1 MGNECPHCSR
11 QARELVEE
19 QRIWNAILN
28 SWERDQRTLNVD
40 SRTGH
45 TVAQGRRA
53 RRRFREAVRQIV
65 NLLRLRRRWA
75 RLGNYLQN
83 PNIRDL
89 TVGLERRRGT
99 LVRTRPAPTRR

>member
-1 MGNECPHCSR
+1 MGNECPHCSQ

-19 QRIWNAILN
+19 ERIWKAILN
-28 SWERDQRTLNVD
+28 SWQESQRARDID

-45 TVAQGRRA
+45 TVVQGRRA
-53 RRRFREAVRQIV
+53 RRRFREAVRQVV

-75 RLGNYLQN
+75 RLGQYLQN
-83 PNIRDL
+83 PNIRDF
-89 TVGLERRRGT
+89 TVGLERRRGV

>member
-1 MGNECPHCSR
+1 M
-11 QARELVEE
+11 
-19 QRIWNAILN
+19 WNAILN
-28 SWERDQRTLNVD
+28 SWERDQH
-40 SRTGH
+40 SRN
-45 TVAQGRRA
+45 TVALLVQGRRA
-53 RRRFREAVRQIV
+53 RRRFREAVRQVV

-75 RLGNYLQN
+75 RLGQYLQN

>member
-1 MGNECPHCSR
+1 MGNECPHCSQ

-19 QRIWNAILN
+19 ERIWNAILN
-28 SWERDQRTLNVD
+28 SWERDQQ
-40 SRTGH
+40 SRNTAALL
-45 TVAQGRRA
+45 VQARRA
-53 RRRFREAVRQIV
+53 RRRFREAVRQVV

-75 RLGNYLQN
+75 RLGQYLQN